1 MVEKISNIPAIV
13 FLLVGVAIAAMNF
26 LGDKTQI
33 QTLEDNAANLVSQIK
48 EKEGNLKKA
57 KNASQ
62 EVPVLKA
69 EIEQLSQV
77 VAKAS
82 ELVPKN
88 LSAREV
94 IDVVSREAKFAGIR
108 ITQSRPLDISRNQSI
123 QGLPGSVAA
132 EGLATQDVVLELEI
146 EGSYSQIT
154 FFFYQ
159 LTKSKVVIMANDFDI
174 SVKEILDSQANL
186 KVKGTVAGVKYMGA
200 AQ

>member
-13 FLLVGVAIAAMNF
+13 FLLIGVAIAAMNF
-26 LGDKTQI
+26 LGDKSQI

-57 KNASQ
+57 KNASL
-62 EVPVLKA
+62 EVPTLKA

-77 VAKAS
+77 LAKAS
-82 ELVPKN
+82 ELVPKD

-108 ITQSRPLDISRNQSI
+108 MTQSRPLDASRSQSAGVGGASA
-123 QGLPGSVAA
+123 QGI
-132 EGLATQDVVLELEI
+132 ATQDVGLELEL

-159 LTKSKVVIMANDFDI
+159 ISKSKIVIMTNDFDI
-174 SVKEILDSQANL
+174 SVKEILDSQVNL
-186 KVKGTVAGVKYMGA
+186 KVKGTVAGVKYLGA
-200 AQ
+200 TQ

>member
-13 FLLVGVAIAAMNF
+13 FLLIGVAIAAMNF

-62 EVPVLKA
+62 EVPVLKS

-94 IDVVSREAKFAGIR
+94 IDVVSREAKLQEF
-108 ITQSRPLDISRNQSI
+108 
-123 QGLPGSVAA
+123 
-132 EGLATQDVVLELEI
+132 E
-146 EGSYSQIT
+146 
-154 FFFYQ
+154 
-159 LTKSKVVIMANDFDI
+159 
-174 SVKEILDSQANL
+174 
-186 KVKGTVAGVKYMGA
+186 
-200 AQ
+200 